1 MATVLV
7 TGCSS
12 GFGKLTALLFGRHG
26 HTVFATMRDV
36 ERAGPL
42 AEVAAEEGIDVRVL
56 ALDVDDP
63 ASVAGAVGEAEAAT
77 GGGLDVV
84 VNNAGYELR
93 GPIEVCTDEEIRA
106 QFETNLHGPLRV
118 IRAVLPG
125 MRARG
130 SGVIVN
136 VSSIAGLVAW
146 PGLGAYAATK
156 FAVVGL
162 TKTAAAELGR
172 AGIRV
177 NCVHPGVTDTPM
189 VDAVDDGVRGPLDG
203 VIANLPLAR
212 MGRPEELAGAILFFA
227 SDDSSL
233 VFRSPQPSACCRTL
247 KPGCL
252 RSNSAMLVSWIVF
265 TVVGSTSVCQTWS
278 SRTCWPT
285 AAGARAS
292 SAAPDAPA
300 RK

>member
-63 ASVAGAVGEAEAAT
+63 ASVAAAVAEAEGVA

-93 GPIEVCTDEEIRA
+93 GPIETCTDEEIRA
-106 QFETNLHGPLRV
+106 QFETNLYGPLRV

-136 VSSIAGLVAW
+136 VSSIAGLVAR
-146 PGLGAYAATK
+146 PFGGIYSASKHALEAASET
-156 FAVVGL
+156 L
-162 TKTAAAELGR
+162 HHELRGD
-172 AGIRV
+172 GIRIAV
-177 NCVHPGVTDTPM
+177 IEPGQFETPLLSN
-189 VDAVDDGVRGPLDG
+189 AV
-203 VIANLPLAR
+203 
-212 MGRPEELAGAILFFA
+212 
-227 SDDSSL
+227 
-233 VFRSPQPSACCRTL
+233 
-247 KPGCL
+247 
-252 RSNSAMLVSWIVF
+252 
-265 TVVGSTSVCQTWS
+265 
-278 SRTCWPT
+278 T
-285 AAGARAS
+285 AAGFDESSPYWERAERFEDAIKRLS
-292 SAAPDAPA
+292 PDGRRAPA
-300 RK
+300 EVVAEAIVAVAFDPSAGLRHLVGADAELIMSVRNAGTFEDYEETMRAALDWE